1 MRSKLVTDQ
10 AIREDVKFIP
20 QKNCWTCGEDQLV
33 PVHQAC
39 FDLTEYSAQDPGLAA
54 YTGHRF
60 WLQRCRSCGFAQPE
74 ALPALPNFF
83 DRLYDQRWADAWMEQ
98 EFNSRCKDAI
108 FHTILHQ
115 LAKRVPRSERTLL
128 DIGAHV
134 GRFLDRARQSG
145 WRAEGIEL
153 NPQTAA
159 FAARKTQ
166 LPVHQVNAQSLVLE
180 EKQYAAVTLIDV
192 LEHIPDPVKTLI
204 TIRKLLSAGGWVAVK
219 VPCGRNQLRKEHVR
233 ALFCKR
239 HRISV
244 ADNLVHVSHFSP
256 TSLRRALRTAGFSR
270 VFLTVGAPELGISE
284 SGAVRANLS
293 NLFRLGVYRLGRF
306 LPWGV
311 HSPLALNLQAYA
323 QNPSA
328 GRFALP

>member
-1 MRSKLVTDQ
+1 LVKDQ
-10 AIREDVKFIP
+10 AERGDDKFIP
-20 QKNCWTCGEDQLV
+20 LKNCWTCGGDQLV
-33 PVHQAC
+33 PVHQAR
-39 FDLTEYSAQDPGLAA
+39 FDLAEYSGQDPGLAA
-54 YTGHRF
+54 YTGQRF

-83 DRLYDQRWADAWMEQ
+83 DRLYDQRWAEAWMEQ

-108 FHTILHQ
+108 FHTILDE

-128 DIGAHV
+128 DVGAHV

-145 WRAEGIEL
+145 WQAEGIEL

-159 FAARKTQ
+159 FAARRTQ
-166 LPVHQVNAQSLVLE
+166 LPVHQVNAQRLVLE
-180 EKQYAAVTLIDV
+180 GKQYGAVTLTDV
-192 LEHIPDPVKTLI
+192 LEHIPDPVKTLT
-204 TIRKLLSAGGWVAVK
+204 TIRKLLIAGGWAAVK
-219 VPCGRNQLRKEHVR
+219 VPCGRNQLLKEHVR

-256 TSLRRALRTAGFSR
+256 TSLRRALQTAGFSR
-270 VFLTVGAPELGISE
+270 VFLTVGAPELGIFE

-311 HSPLALNLQAYA
+311 HLPLALNLQAYA

-328 GRFALP
+328 CRFVLA